1 MIQRLFL
8 LGLCLVAAALFTRL
22 GDDTGRRRPVPERY
36 DPPPVAEG
44 DQDRG
49 GSGSQLP
56 NESRRDP
63 VLQLRDSDPC
73 AEACSGTAFA
83 VDDRGH
89 WLTARHVVEG
99 CRRIGLMTD
108 PRHWVQV
115 AEVTSH
121 SRADVSLLTADL
133 TAAPLPLSDGGL
145 FEGQDG
151 FHLGYPRGEPGDVYG
166 ELLGR
171 VKVRSRHFTEP
182 GVMWAEIERRPWN
195 DLPLGGLSGGP
206 VLSPEGAV
214 IGVAIAASPRRGRV
228 TSAAPRSLNEVL
240 AEAGVAVAPQ
250 SPSEVKVAPSN
261 YAAYGDHLRSQL
273 TVAKVLCWGGSGDSR
288 RRPPIR

>member
-1 MIQRLFL
+1 MRQRLLL
-8 LGLCLVAAALFTRL
+8 LGLCLIAAALFTRL
-22 GDDTGRRRPVPERY
+22 GGDTGGRRPAPERY

-44 DQDRG
+44 ERERD
-49 GSGSQLP
+49 GSGSRLP
-56 NESRRDP
+56 GESRRDP
-63 VLQLRDSDPC
+63 ILQLSDSDPC
-73 AEACSGTAFA
+73 AEACTGTAFA
-83 VDDRGH
+83 IDRQGH

-99 CRRIGLMTD
+99 CRRIGLMTG
-108 PRHWVQV
+108 PRRWVKV
-115 AEVTSH
+115 AEVASH
-121 SRADVSLLTADL
+121 PRADVSLLTADL
-133 TAAPLPLSDGGL
+133 TATPLPLSDGRL

-171 VKVRSRHFTEP
+171 VKVRSRRFTEP
-182 GVMWAEIERRPWN
+182 GVLWAEIDRQPWN

-228 TSAAPRSLNEVL
+228 TSAAPRSLNEIL
-240 AEAGVAVAPQ
+240 EGAGLTVAPQ
-250 SPSEVKVAPSN
+250 SPEEVKVAASN
-261 YAAYGDHLRSQL
+261 YADYGDHLRSQL
-273 TVAKVLCWGGSGDSR
+273 TVAKVLCWGGSGDNR